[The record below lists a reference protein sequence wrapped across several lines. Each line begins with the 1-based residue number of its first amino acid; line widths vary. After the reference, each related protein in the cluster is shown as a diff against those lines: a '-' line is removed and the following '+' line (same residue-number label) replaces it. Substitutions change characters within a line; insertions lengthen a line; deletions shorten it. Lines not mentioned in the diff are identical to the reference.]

1 VNRTEQNRIRAEQN
15 RKERVILS
23 KNNNGNKKWEL
34 GTINN
39 EGTIGDHLDIVPIS
53 ELKPHPRNYRIHP
66 QDQIEH
72 LIQSITEYGIYR
84 NIVIAQDGTIL
95 AGHGVCE
102 AVKQMG
108 LDEIPVVRL
117 GIESDSPQA
126 LKLLAGDNE
135 IENLGEIDDRALS
148 EILKD
153 IHDSDATELLGTGFD
168 EQMLANLVFVTRPQS
183 EIKDFN
189 EAAEWVGMPEYEP
202 STAPI
207 KLVISFENEQAR
219 QELAT
224 KLGYI
229 LSDKTKSV
237 WYPPQSHDDVQS
249 VRFVSD
255 DN

>member
-1 VNRTEQNRIRAEQN
+1 VNVQRVGTSLQNNMDKTAEFLL
-15 RKERVILS
+15 E
-23 KNNNGNKKWEL
+23 
-34 GTINN
+34 TIP
-39 EGTIGDHLDIVPIS
+39 TTQ
-53 ELKPHPRNYRIHP
+53 LKPHPQNYRDHP
-66 QDQIEH
+66 DDQIEH
-72 LIQSITEYGIYR
+72 IKQSITEHGFYR
-84 NIVIAQDGTIL
+84 NIVIANDDTIL
-95 AGHGVCE
+95 AGHGVWK
-102 AVKQMG
+102 AVQAMG
-108 LDEIPVVRL
+108 IDSIPVIRL
-117 GIESDSPQA
+117 DITSDSPQA
-126 LKLLAGDNE
+126 LKVLAGDNE
-135 IENLGEIDDRALS
+135 IGHLGEIDDRQLS

-153 IHDSDATELLGTGFD
+153 INETDEVGLLGTGFD
-168 EQMLANLVFVTRPQS
+168 AQMLANLVFITRPAS

-207 KLVISFENEQAR
+207 KLVVSFENEQAR
-219 QELAT
+219 QEFAT